1 MLDKAIKDSIENLN
15 KLQSDKIAMQAVDR
29 AIVEIVK
36 ALSDGKPVMVCGN
49 GGSASDALHITG
61 ELVSKFKFD
70 RPAMNV
76 ICLNANVSVLTA
88 WSNDKNFETVFAR
101 QVEAHAK
108 EGAILWGLSTSGNS
122 KNVLAA
128 FEMARRYGV
137 KTIAMTGEGGG
148 QMRDV
153 SDILIATPGKDA
165 PSAQN
170 IHVMLYHYMCEEIER
185 LMLDKDRL
193 P

>member
-1 MLDKAIKDSIENLN
+1 MLGKAIKDSIENLN
-15 KLQSDKIAMQAVDR
+15 KLQSDEVAMQAVDR
-29 AIVEIVK
+29 AIVEIVQ

-49 GGSASDALHITG
+49 GGSAADALHITG
-61 ELVSKFKFD
+61 ELVSKFKVD

-88 WSNDKNFETVFAR
+88 WSNDKDFGTVFAR

-108 EGAILWGLSTSGNS
+108 EGAVLWGLSTSGDS
-122 KNVLAA
+122 KNVLEA

-137 KTIAMTGEGGG
+137 RTVAMTGEGGG
-148 QMRDV
+148 QLLEL

-165 PSAQN
+165 PSTQN

-185 LMLDKDRL
+185 LMLDKNKL
-193 P
+193 S